1 MTHEGLQSVV
11 RKKKAKS
18 TRPAKSNRGKSPS
31 PETVREI
38 WARSAG
44 LCAFPGCGAALYEDR
59 ALLRPANLGEIAHNV
74 SASKK
79 GPRGDVKRSH
89 QLSNNSRNL
98 ILLCRIHHRQVD
110 EGDAE
115 HYSEALLQ
123 SWKNA
128 HERNVRMASALSGK
142 AGAKPLVIRGPIGGQ
157 QSAVNNQA
165 IARAMLDNYMPALA
179 DPAVIDLPEGAHA
192 DGTSDYWTAHANTI
206 RDRLRLHHDGTA
218 DLAIFP
224 LAEIPALICLGRLL
238 GDKKPFA
245 LYQYDRH
252 AKGWSFQ
259 KPAAPAADFTF
270 TQIAPFKGAVAL
282 KLALTANIADERV
295 IKAVGTEVPIIEFT
309 TKSPSTDLVQSEAT
323 IVAFSRA
330 IRKCLEM
337 IERQGGVNVEI
348 HVFPAMPAPLAVALG
363 ASVMPKVP
371 NPLHVYDARGGQ
383 GAPFQKA
390 LALPLG
396 VD

>member
-1 MTHEGLQSVV
+1 VV
-11 RKKKAKS
+11 QKKKAK
-18 TRPAKSNRGKSPS
+18 TKRPAKSNRGKSPS
-31 PETVREI
+31 QETVREI

-44 LCAFPGCGAALYEDR
+44 LCAFPGCGDALYEDR
-59 ALLRPANLGEIAHNV
+59 TLLRPANLGEIAHNV

-79 GPRGDVKRSH
+79 GPRGHATRSH
-89 QLSNNSRNL
+89 QLSDDPRNL
-98 ILLCRIHHRQVD
+98 ILLCRIHHKQVD
-110 EGDAE
+110 DGDAE
-115 HYSEALLQ
+115 HYPEELLQ
-123 SWKNA
+123 SWKDA
-128 HERNVRMASALSGK
+128 HERNVRMASSLSGK
-142 AGAKPLVIRGPIGGQ
+142 AGAKPLVILGPVGRQ
-157 QSAVNNQA
+157 LSAGDNRTIV
-165 IARAMLDNYMPALA
+165 RAMIDNYMPALA
-179 DPAVIDLPEGAHA
+179 EPVVIELPDGVHA
-192 DGTSDYWTAHANTI
+192 DGTAKYWEAHENFI
-206 RDRLRLHHDGTA
+206 RDRLRIHHDGA
-218 DLAIFP
+218 VHLAIFP
-224 LAEIPALICLGRLL
+224 LAEIPALICLGRVL
-238 GDKKPFA
+238 GDKKPFTP
-245 LYQYDRH
+245 YQYDRH

-259 KPAAPAADFTF
+259 NPAASAAEFTF
-270 TQIAPFKGAVAL
+270 TQLAPFKGAVAL
-282 KLALTANIADERV
+282 KIALSAPIADERV
-295 IKAVGTEVPIIEFT
+295 IKAVGTGVPIIEFT